1 MKRIAILFGSCLLC
15 VAACGPG
22 TGPAPDERSVEDDY
36 IGGWDAEGSDGAAI
50 LLLRE
55 GLIGTLNIT
64 SLQGREQRFRL
75 IFDVQGE
82 TEDEALMISLNCSEA
97 RAQDLTADEPE
108 DTEPDA
114 GSETTGEGDPAS
126 RDGDAD
132 PADDGWAAL
141 DCSGWDLELSCSLAG
156 ECNSG
161 DCNMVCDVVFFGD
174 AYAVSEIELGRVED
188 AFDYWQRV

>member
-1 MKRIAILFGSCLLC
+1 MKRIVILFGSCLLC

-22 TGPAPDERSVEDDY
+22 TGPAPDDRSVEDDY

-55 GLIGTLNIT
+55 GLVGTLNIT

-75 IFDVQGE
+75 IFDVQGQ
-82 TEDEALMISLNCSEA
+82 TEDEGLMLSLNCSEA
-97 RAQDLTADEPE
+97 RAKELTSDEPD
-108 DTEPDA
+108 DTAPDA
-114 GSETTGEGDPAS
+114 GSETTGEGDPAA
-126 RDGDAD
+126 RDGEAD
-132 PADDGWAAL
+132 PTDDEWTAL
-141 DCSGWDLELSCSLAG
+141 DCSGWDLELSCGLAG

-174 AYAVSEIELGRVED
+174 AYAVSEVELGRVED